1 MIRAAL
7 SEQTKTAIYRKWLTG
22 KYSLKEISVEYHIA
36 QPTVSRIVSIKLKKR
51 KVKI

>member
-1 MIRAAL
+1 MIGVTL

-22 KYSLKEISVEYHIA
+22 KYSLKEISIEYHIA
-36 QPTVSRIVSIKLKKR
+36 EPTVSRIVSTKLKKR